1 MVDNY
6 QKNGVFLG
14 IDFGLKRIGIS
25 LGQSITNQ
33 ARPLIIIQ
41 NDKSSSQKID
51 DIINEWMPLCV
62 IIGYPVS
69 DKKNLFMNELN
80 KFIDILSIKYQDKI
94 NILKFSEVLSTEEA
108 KTRLKKMRSSGV
120 QKKRK
125 KYIDDVSAS
134 LILENW
140 LNENIKDRNG
150 NR

>member
-25 LGQSITNQ
+25 LGQSITNE

-80 KFIDILSIKYQDKI
+80 QFIDNLSIKYQDKI

>member
-80 KFIDILSIKYQDKI
+80 QFIDNLSIKYQDKI

>member
-108 KTRLKKMRSSGV
+108 KTRLKKMRNSGA
-120 QKKRK
+120 QRKRK

>member
-25 LGQSITNQ
+25 LGQSITNE
-33 ARPLIIIQ
+33 ARPLKIIQ

>member
-1 MVDNY
+1 MIDNY

-80 KFIDILSIKYQDKI
+80 QFIDNLSIKYQDKI

>member
-80 KFIDILSIKYQDKI
+80 QFIDNLSIKYQDKI

-108 KTRLKKMRSSGV
+108 KTRLKKMRSSGL

>member
-25 LGQSITNQ
+25 LGQSITNE
-33 ARPLIIIQ
+33 ARPLKIIQ

-80 KFIDILSIKYQDKI
+80 QFIDNLSIKYQDKI

-108 KTRLKKMRSSGV
+108 KTRLKKMRSSGL

>member
-80 KFIDILSIKYQDKI
+80 QFIDNLSIKYQDKI

-108 KTRLKKMRSSGV
+108 KTRLKKMRNSGA
-120 QKKRK
+120 QRKRK